1 MEHPIFFLTKL
12 MEMIGLGPFAHENP
26 HIIHSW
32 LFIVFLVV
40 VGKLAAGS
48 VSLIPKGAQNLWE
61 PIIEGLEDF
70 MVGITGEEGRPYFPL
85 VATLFLYIFLCNM
98 AGLLPGL
105 YSPTSNLNT
114 TASMA
119 IIVFFTTHY
128 IGVKE
133 HGAKYVKHF
142 LGPIWWLSPLMLPI
156 ELVSHLARVMSLSF
170 RLFGNVM
177 AEDLVL
183 GIVMVLAGKFLA
195 PFPLFFIFLFNSF
208 VQAFIFTL
216 LTMMYLGGA
225 LEEAH

>member
-1 MEHPIFFLTKL
+1 MEHPILFLTKL
-12 MEMIGLGPFAHENP
+12 MEMIGLGHFAHENP
-26 HIIHSW
+26 HVIHSW

-40 VGKLAAGS
+40 IGKLASGS
-48 VSLIPKGAQNLWE
+48 VSMIPKGAQNLWE

-70 MVGITGEEGRPYFPL
+70 MVNITGEEGRPYFPL

-105 YSPTSNLNT
+105 FSPTSNLNT

-119 IIVFFTTHY
+119 IVVFFTTHY
-128 IGVKE
+128 IGIKE
-133 HGAKYVKHF
+133 HGAKYIKHF

-156 ELVSHLARVMSLSF
+156 EIVSHLARVLSLSF

-183 GIVMVLAGKFLA
+183 AIVMFLAGKFLA

>member
-1 MEHPIFFLTKL
+1 MEHPILFLTKL
-12 MEMIGLGPFAHENP
+12 MEMIGLGHFAHENP
-26 HIIHSW
+26 HVIHSW

-40 VGKLAAGS
+40 IGKLAAGS

-105 YSPTSNLNT
+105 FSPTSNLNT

-119 IIVFFTTHY
+119 LIVFFTTHY

-133 HGAKYVKHF
+133 HGVKYIKHF

-156 ELVSHLARVMSLSF
+156 ELVSHLARVLSLSF

-183 GIVMVLAGKFLA
+183 AIVMFLAGKFLA